1 MLADWFGL
9 DTKIAIWQY
18 SHMAM
23 NIHADRLSLT
33 FAALADPTR
42 RAILSRLALGNADVS
57 ELMEPFV
64 LRQPT
69 ISKHLNVLERAGLVV
84 CTRDAQRRPRTL
96 VAVPLKDVAE
106 WLDPFRRFWEQK
118 FAGLD
123 DYLNEMQKKQKTRE
137 RKK

>member
-1 MLADWFGL
+1 VHFGL
-9 DTKIAIWQY
+9 DANIAIWQY
-18 SHMAM
+18 SHTAI
-23 NIHADRLSLT
+23 NGKTDRLSLT

-137 RKK
+137 RKKR

>member
-1 MLADWFGL
+1 VHFGL
-9 DTKIAIWQY
+9 DANIAIWQY
-18 SHMAM
+18 SHMAI
-23 NIHADRLSLT
+23 NEKTDRLSLT

-137 RKK
+137 RKKR